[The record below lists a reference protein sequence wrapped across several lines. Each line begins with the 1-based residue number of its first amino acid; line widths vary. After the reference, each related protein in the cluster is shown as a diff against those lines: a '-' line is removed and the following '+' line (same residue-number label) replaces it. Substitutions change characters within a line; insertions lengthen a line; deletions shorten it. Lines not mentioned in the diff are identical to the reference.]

1 MKYDPITEI
10 KVAMVL
16 TNETAL
22 TLSEK
27 MNVSRSYVHA
37 ILNERQ
43 SLAKVSPKNLQ
54 LLCKLLNINHLQML
68 INLGV
73 LDADLVK
80 KDIKTLA

>member
-16 TNETAL
+16 CNETAL

-27 MNVSRSYVHA
+27 MAVSRSYVHA
-37 ILNERQ
+37 ILNGRQ
-43 SLAKVSPKNLQ
+43 PLENVSPKNLQ
-54 LLCKLLNINHLQML
+54 LLCKLLKLNHLQML

-73 LDADLVK
+73 LDENLVK
-80 KDIKTLA
+80 KEVKTLA